1 MRAQRELIDA
11 AVGFPLCQAPPKIAP
26 QARSGLVPLL
36 GVLGE
41 ELHDDG
47 RKRAGDFGA
56 FAGRCRL
63 ARNMA
68 MDPLQGIGGGKRKSA
83 REHLVQ
89 GDAQRVEIA
98 ARIDRAVHPA
108 GLLGRHVGERAGND
122 LRRRGHLA
130 LLRQPRRDPESGE
143 PDVAGVIDEDVRG
156 LDVLVDEAVPV
167 DLAKRRRQSNGN
179 AQEPSQLE
187 RLPAVEDAIE
197 ELASRVLEYEHRSPF
212 VARECQR
219 PGCPCGIEVGGEQVF
234 MLEPPEA
241 LRLRLFCGGR
251 YREERKGIAV
261 LPATVKGELRTFP
274 QNLQHIS
281 GTCCHGPPAAHGK
294 TIPIMHPT
302 LYDGS
307 SLVSTT
313 STSLR
318 GYPRC
323 TRAKLR
329 WYWTF
334 AEKKSISKAS
344 AITTTTSKALERSRR
359 GDHETLCSTEVQVR
373 CSHDCDGHRRSRIVT
388 FVSARVAASRRRCI
402 KGGRGDRAEA
412 QRGCAESADRHQLS
426 IGSGCFGRRS
436 HIRRRSEHAGAG
448 TAGRVVRTVCDG
460 QHTRNRYPTTQLL
473 WRSRSRLYRRW

>member
-1 MRAQRELIDA
+1 MRAQRELIDS
-11 AVGFPLCQAPPKIAP
+11 AVGFPLRQAPPKIAP
-26 QARSGLVPLL
+26 QAGSGLVALL

-47 RKRAGDFGA
+47 RKRAGDLGA
-56 FAGRCRL
+56 FARRCRL

-68 MDPLQGIGGGKRKSA
+68 MDPLEGIGRSKRESA

-108 GLLGRHVGERAGND
+108 GLLGRYIGERAGND
-122 LRRRGHLA
+122 LRRRGRLA

-167 DLAKRRRQSNGN
+167 DLAKRRRQSDGN

-187 RLPAVEDAIE
+187 RLPPAAVEDPIE
-197 ELASRVLEYEHRSPF
+197 ELASRVLEYEHRAPF

-219 PGCPCGIEVGGEQVF
+219 PGCPRGIEVGGEQVF
-234 MLEPPEA
+234 VLEPPEA
-241 LRLRLFCGGR
+241 LRRRLFCGR
-251 YREERKGIAV
+251 SHREERKGIAV
-261 LPATVKGELRTFP
+261 LLATVKSELRTFP
-274 QNLQHIS
+274 QSLQHIS
-281 GTCCHGPPAAHGK
+281 GTCRHGPPAALRK

-323 TRAKLR
+323 TRAKFR
-329 WYWTF
+329 
-334 AEKKSISKAS
+334 
-344 AITTTTSKALERSRR
+344 
-359 GDHETLCSTEVQVR
+359 
-373 CSHDCDGHRRSRIVT
+373 
-388 FVSARVAASRRRCI
+388 
-402 KGGRGDRAEA
+402 
-412 QRGCAESADRHQLS
+412 
-426 IGSGCFGRRS
+426 
-436 HIRRRSEHAGAG
+436 
-448 TAGRVVRTVCDG
+448 
-460 QHTRNRYPTTQLL
+460 
-473 WRSRSRLYRRW
+473 